1 MFNVMLDPLPSD
13 WNGYQID
20 SDFRTGI
27 QICMALEDQSLSDME
42 KLAASAELLFPLIQ
56 PEIKD
61 IQEAVEWFLSGW
73 NLDNIQKSNKSN
85 DTVRILDFNIDQWRI
100 YSAFKHQYGID
111 LHTAELH
118 YWQFMGLLTTLEECA
133 FTRVIDIRQ
142 KKTKNKMSKEEKEAI
157 LKAKKIYSLGKQKE
171 NLSEEEK
178 EKKQEA
184 MEIFEKM
191 RKAKS

>member
-20 SDFRTGI
+20 SDFRSGI
-27 QICMALEDQSLSDME
+27 QICMVLEDQSLSDME

-56 PEIKD
+56 PEIQD

-111 LHTAELH
+111 LNTVELH

-157 LKAKKIYSLGKQKE
+157 LKAKKIYSLGDQKE

>member
-1 MFNVMLDPLPSD
+1 MYNVMLDPLPSD

-27 QICMALEDQSLSDME
+27 QLCMALEDKSLSDME
-42 KLAASAELLFPLIQ
+42 KGAASAELLFPLIQ
-56 PEIKD
+56 PEM
-61 IQEAVEWFLSGW
+61 QEIPEATEWFLSGW
-73 NLDNIQKSNKSN
+73 NLDNIQKNNS
-85 DTVRILDFNIDQWRI
+85 TIRILDFNVDQWRI

-111 LHTAELH
+111 LHTADLH

-142 KKTKNKMSKEEKEAI
+142 KKIKNKISKEEKEAI
-157 LKAKKIYSLGKQKE
+157 IKAKQMYSLGDQKE
-171 NLSEEEK
+171 NLSEADK

-184 MEIFEKM
+184 IELFEKM

>member
-1 MFNVMLDPLPSD
+1 MYNVMLDPLPSD

-27 QICMALEDQSLSDME
+27 QLCMALEDRSLSDME
-42 KLAASAELLFPLIQ
+42 KAAASAELLFPLIQ
-56 PEIKD
+56 PEIQD
-61 IQEAVEWFLSGW
+61 ILEATEWFLSGW
-73 NLDNIQKSNKSN
+73 NLDNIQKNN
-85 DTVRILDFNIDQWRI
+85 NTIRILDFNIDQWRI
-100 YSAFKHQYGID
+100 YSAFTHQYGID
-111 LHTAELH
+111 LHTADLH

-142 KKTKNKMSKEEKEAI
+142 KKIKNKMSKEEKEAI
-157 LKAKKIYSLGKQKE
+157 IKAKQMYSLGDQKE
-171 NLSEEEK
+171 NLSEADK

-184 MEIFEKM
+184 IELFEKM

>member
-1 MFNVMLDPLPSD
+1 MYNVMLDPLPSD

-27 QICMALEDQSLSDME
+27 QLCMALEDKSLSDME
-42 KLAASAELLFPLIQ
+42 KGAASAELLFPLIQ
-56 PEIKD
+56 PEM
-61 IQEAVEWFLSGW
+61 QEIPEATEWFLSGW
-73 NLDNIQKSNKSN
+73 NLDNIQKNNS
-85 DTVRILDFNIDQWRI
+85 TIRILDFNVDQWRI

-111 LHTAELH
+111 LHTADLH

-142 KKTKNKMSKEEKEAI
+142 KKIKNKMSKEEKEAI
-157 LKAKKIYSLGKQKE
+157 IKAKQMYSLGDQKE
-171 NLSEEEK
+171 NLSEADK

-184 MEIFEKM
+184 IELFEKM

>member
-20 SDFRTGI
+20 SDFRSGI
-27 QICMALEDQSLSDME
+27 QICMVLEDQSLSDME

-56 PEIKD
+56 PEIQD
-61 IQEAVEWFLSGW
+61 IQETVEWFLSGW

-111 LHTAELH
+111 LNTVELH

-157 LKAKKIYSLGKQKE
+157 LKAKKIYSLGEQKE

>member
-20 SDFRTGI
+20 SDFRSGI
-27 QICMALEDQSLSDME
+27 QICMVLEDQSLSDME

-56 PEIKD
+56 PEIQD

-111 LHTAELH
+111 LNTAEIH

-142 KKTKNKMSKEEKEAI
+142 KKIKNKMSKEEKEAT
-157 LKAKKIYSLGKQKE
+157 LKAKKIYSLGDQKE

-184 MEIFEKM
+184 MEVFEKM